1 MEWEGREERIG
12 GLLQKDRGGKGRERG
27 KEGERDGRK
36 KEGRA
41 EACPTNKKIVPPPRL
56 NLTLTLTRN
65 SVALLACGAPDGRTA
80 ILHAAIGRRGVAVNA
95 LLTAPSRAMNGALS
109 QTSVARPTA
118 ARRLSASKLK
128 SDERQRAVSI
138 LREWA
143 CHRHRL
149 RRSGVPID

>member
-1 MEWEGREERIG
+1 
-12 GLLQKDRGGKGRERG
+12 
-27 KEGERDGRK
+27 
-36 KEGRA
+36 
-41 EACPTNKKIVPPPRL
+41 
-56 NLTLTLTRN
+56 
-65 SVALLACGAPDGRTA
+65 
-80 ILHAAIGRRGVAVNA
+80 VNA

-149 RRSGVPID
+149 RRSGVPIHKFSVPLHPSFRVLLALVS